1 MSGATL
7 TPDAW
12 LREHDMWVPVS
23 GRSLIPRS
31 GHDTVGPLVDSD
43 AAGRYDPAR
52 SAVGLRSCIG
62 LAVWIRRGAN
72 CARADV
78 DKGVVVS

>member
-1 MSGATL
+1 
-7 TPDAW
+7 
-12 LREHDMWVPVS
+12 MWAPVS
-23 GRSLIPRS
+23 GRSLVPRS
-31 GHDTVGPLVDSD
+31 AHDTVVDSD

-78 DKGVVVS
+78 DKGVVVELNE